1 MKKAYIKP
9 QVYFEDFQLSA
20 SIAAGC
26 EVIIKNPSQGTCG
39 YVMTEGVTV
48 FTGNVSGCSMP
59 IEDGSST
66 ANGLCYHVPFQT
78 YNLFTSA

>member
-26 EVIIKNPSQGTCG
+26 EEIIKNQSQGTCG
-39 YVMTEGVTV
+39 YVMTGGVTV
-48 FTGNVSGCSMP
+48 FTDSVSGCTMP

>member
-1 MKKAYIKP
+1 MKKSYVKP
-9 QVYFEDFQLSA
+9 QVFFEDFQLSA

-26 EVIIKNPSQGTCG
+26 EVRITNPSEGTCG
-39 YVMTEGVTV
+39 YEVSGGMIVITE
-48 FTGNVSGCSMP
+48 NVSGCTTP